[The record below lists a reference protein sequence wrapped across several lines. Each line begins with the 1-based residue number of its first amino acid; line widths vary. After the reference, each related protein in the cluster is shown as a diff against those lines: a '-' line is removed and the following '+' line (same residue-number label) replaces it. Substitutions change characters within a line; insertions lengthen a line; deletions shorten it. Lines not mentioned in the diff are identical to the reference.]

1 MGDSAVDARAQES
14 ETTQRERMAT
24 LGTLAAGLAHELN
37 NPAIAI
43 GRSVD
48 LLRAEIAEVDPI
60 LRQIASHSWT
70 EDELRF
76 LARLSATTERARDDT
91 AAVDIVDRTD
101 REETLINWLD
111 EHEVASSPE
120 LATALVDRGVTPEEL
135 AALVRG
141 CSPGVISDALAWLS
155 RLTLI
160 RQLLDDVGRSAARI
174 GELVRAVKSHA
185 YSDTARRTVDVH
197 ESIESSLMLMSYKLR
212 EARARLVRE
221 YDRSLPRIE
230 TYGTELHQL
239 WTNLLDNAADA
250 LAAKEGER
258 TIHLRTFRDGDGIR
272 VEIADTGPGIPSNLA
287 AKIFEPHFTTK
298 AAGKGTGLGLDIV
311 KRIVAHHAGSVS
323 CESGAAGARFV
334 IRIPLVQPSVTSDA
348 SSQSSKNAVGE

>member
-1 MGDSAVDARAQES
+1 MTDSALDTQAGET
-14 ETTQRERMAT
+14 ETTTRERMAT

-48 LLRAEIAEVDPI
+48 LLRSEIAGVDPV
-60 LRQIASHSWT
+60 LRQIASHSWS

-76 LARLSATTERARDDT
+76 LARLGATTERAQSST
-91 AAVDIVDRTD
+91 AAIDVVDRTD

-111 EHEVASSPE
+111 QHEVKAPPE

-141 CSPGVISDALAWLS
+141 CSPDVISDAMAWLS

-160 RQLLDDVGRSAARI
+160 RQLLDDVARSAARI
-174 GELVRAVKSHA
+174 GDLVRAVKSHA
-185 YSDTARRTVDVH
+185 YTDMGRRTVDVH
-197 ESIESSLMLMSYKLR
+197 ESIESSLTLMGYKLR
-212 EARARLVRE
+212 EARAKLARE
-221 YDRSLPRIE
+221 YDRSLPPIE
-230 TYGTELHQL
+230 TYGTELNQL

-250 LAAKEGER
+250 LTGKEGER
-258 TIHLRTFRDGDGIR
+258 TISLRTTREGAVVRID
-272 VEIADTGPGIPSNLA
+272 VADSGPGIPPNLA

-311 KRIVAHHAGSVS
+311 RRIVAHHGGTIA
-323 CESGAAGARFV
+323 CESDATGARFV
-334 IRIPLVQPSVTSDA
+334 VRIPLVQSSDV
-348 SSQSSKNAVGE
+348 SK